1 VRILFVN
8 SARGPGGGVTTALE
22 LATGLTDAGHEV
34 TLVCQPD
41 DALHSR
47 IREHPAVRAAPL
59 AIRGELNLWRILQLR
74 RLMRTVNPEIVLADR
89 HKDVKFAVPARG
101 AHSTPAIVHRHGA
114 PHALPDRLHY
124 RLLWPRLD
132 AMIVNSEAMRHEQLG
147 MTPWLSA
154 VPMHVIHNGKDL
166 ARFRPQPSR
175 RAPMRATLG
184 IGEDEYVAGFHGS
197 PQPRKRVDDL
207 LRAAARLEG
216 RLGLHV
222 LIVGEG
228 MDSTK
233 LQGMARE
240 LGLRCTFTG
249 NRADIPDV
257 LSACDVSVNLSS
269 AEGFSNSVVEALACG
284 LPVIASRAHSHP
296 EQIEDGVS
304 GRLVP
309 IGDLDALAAAL
320 IEFADPAVRRR
331 AGEAARR
338 HAEASFGFDAMIEAY
353 VRVFRE
359 TTAAAA
365 APDMG

>member
-1 VRILFVN
+1 MRILFLN

-34 TLVCQPD
+34 TLVCRPD

-74 RLMRTVNPEIVLADR
+74 RLMRTVNPDIVLADR

-101 AHSTPAIVHRHGA
+101 AHRTPAIVHRHGA
-114 PHALPDRLHY
+114 PYALPDRLYY
-124 RLLWPRLD
+124 RLLWLRLD

-147 MTPWLSA
+147 TTPWLSA
-154 VPMHVIHNGKDL
+154 VPMYVIHNGKDL
-166 ARFRPQPSR
+166 ERFRPRPSLR
-175 RAPMRATLG
+175 VAMRESLG
-184 IGEDEYVAGFHGS
+184 IREAEYVAGFHGS
-197 PQPRKRVDDL
+197 LQPRKRVADL

-216 RLGLHV
+216 RLDVHV
-222 LIVGEG
+222 LIAGRG
-228 MDSTK
+228 TDSDA
-233 LQGMARE
+233 LEALARE
-240 LGLRCTFTG
+240 LGIRSTFTG
-249 NRADIPDV
+249 QRDDVAEV

-296 EQIEDGVS
+296 EQIEDGVT

-309 IGDLDALAAAL
+309 IGDLNALAAAL
-320 IEFADPAVRRR
+320 IEFADPAVGRR

-338 HAEASFGFDAMIEAY
+338 HAEAAFGFEAMIEAY

-359 TTAAAA
+359 AAAA
-365 APDMG
+365 GRRRD